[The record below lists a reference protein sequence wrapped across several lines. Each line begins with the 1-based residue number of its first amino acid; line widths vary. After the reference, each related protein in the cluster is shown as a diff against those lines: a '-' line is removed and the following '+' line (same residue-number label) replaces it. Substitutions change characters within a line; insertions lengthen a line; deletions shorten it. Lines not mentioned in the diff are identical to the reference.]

1 MLRVLLTNDDGVR
14 AAGILAIRA
23 ALTGVCA
30 SVVTV
35 APDGNRSGFA
45 RKCTFDR
52 PVGVRRLEGGPH
64 PVYECDGTPTDCV
77 RAGLLGGL
85 AAEADL
91 VVSGI
96 NHGANVAD
104 DVVYSGTVGAGLEAA
119 VLGTS
124 ALCLSQQTPTGSLSV
139 NYTDAG
145 DYDFG
150 LAARHGAGLTAT
162 ILAAR
167 PAETVVLSI
176 NYPAGP
182 PAPARRPRPGGRR
195 PGGRPDPPR
204 AAHLPA
210 GPAEGLGHRSR
221 AAGVL
226 PVRRPGRGHPRGR
239 RPGGHRRRRAA
250 PWPHLGDPA
259 VRGGGAGGVLARD
272 DVVPGPAARPG
283 AMAGAP
289 ALTARGRPGRA
300 GHAGPRCGE
309 RGAAPARARARTGR
323 QTTPRGRPAP
333 PPRGGPRCSGS
344 PGRGGPGGRA
354 ACWTR
359 TRRGPGRARAGSAPP
374 RR

>member
-104 DVVYSGTVGAGLEAA
+104 DVVYSGTIGAGLEAA

-124 ALCLSQQTPTGSLSV
+124 ALCLSQQTPTGSLTV
-139 NYTDAG
+139 NYADAG

-150 LAARHGAGLTAT
+150 LAARHGASLAAT
-162 ILAAR
+162 ILR
-167 PAETVVLSI
+167 FPPAGTIVLSV
-176 NYPAGP
+176 NYPADPAP
-182 PAPARRPRPGGRR
+182 PAPGADSPPAVLTRPGQRVY
-195 PGGRPDPPR
+195 PR
-204 AAHLPA
+204 APVKDWDSDPGPQALYLFGEPDTA
-210 GPAEGLGHRSR
+210 IPEADGPADTDVAAIRRGLISVTPLSEAIGLNEYPPAMASFLAR
-221 AAGVL
+221 L
-226 PVRRPGRGHPRGR
+226 PVSTQWPQHRP
-239 RPGGHRRRRAA
+239 
-250 PWPHLGDPA
+250 
-259 VRGGGAGGVLARD
+259 
-272 DVVPGPAARPG
+272 
-283 AMAGAP
+283 
-289 ALTARGRPGRA
+289 
-300 GHAGPRCGE
+300 
-309 RGAAPARARARTGR
+309 
-323 QTTPRGRPAP
+323 
-333 PPRGGPRCSGS
+333 
-344 PGRGGPGGRA
+344 
-354 ACWTR
+354 
-359 TRRGPGRARAGSAPP
+359 
-374 RR
+374 

>member
-23 ALTGVCA
+23 ALTGVCT

-52 PVGVRRLEGGPH
+52 PVGVRRLEGGTH

-182 PAPARRPRPGGRR
+182 
-195 PGGRPDPPR
+195 
-204 AAHLPA
+204 
-210 GPAEGLGHRSR
+210 
-221 AAGVL
+221 
-226 PVRRPGRGHPRGR
+226 
-239 RPGGHRRRRAA
+239 AA
-250 PWPHLGDPA
+250 P
-259 VRGGGAGGVLARD
+259 
-272 DVVPGPAARPG
+272 
-283 AMAGAP
+283 
-289 ALTARGRPGRA
+289 
-300 GHAGPRCGE
+300 
-309 RGAAPARARARTGR
+309 
-323 QTTPRGRPAP
+323 
-333 PPRGGPRCSGS
+333 
-344 PGRGGPGGRA
+344 
-354 ACWTR
+354 
-359 TRRGPGRARAGSAPP
+359 GPGRMPRRPCSPAPGSASTRGP
-374 RR
+374 R

>member
-139 NYTDAG
+139 NYTDAR

-162 ILAAR
+162 FLAAR

-182 PAPARRPRPGGRR
+182 AAPGPGADAPEAVLTRPGQRIY
-195 PGGRPDPPR
+195 PR
-204 AAHLPA
+204 APLKDWDTDPGPQAFYLFGGPDEAIPQADGPA
-210 GPAEGLGHRSR
+210 GTDVAALRRGLISVTPLSV
-221 AAGVL
+221 AAGLEEYSPAMTSFLARL
-226 PVRRPGRGHPRGR
+226 PVRADWPGLRP
-239 RPGGHRRRRAA
+239 
-250 PWPHLGDPA
+250 
-259 VRGGGAGGVLARD
+259 
-272 DVVPGPAARPG
+272 
-283 AMAGAP
+283 
-289 ALTARGRPGRA
+289 
-300 GHAGPRCGE
+300 
-309 RGAAPARARARTGR
+309 
-323 QTTPRGRPAP
+323 
-333 PPRGGPRCSGS
+333 
-344 PGRGGPGGRA
+344 
-354 ACWTR
+354 
-359 TRRGPGRARAGSAPP
+359 
-374 RR
+374 